1 MWKISRWSRELGR
14 GEIVPDQGA
23 PLEFDASVA
32 TVDDFQIG
40 EEVHVEVE
48 RGGAG
53 WRVVRVWPDDPR
65 FEPPGFSLPE
75 KSASPLKPSLAARV
89 SEELSRVAQREEL
102 AVVSFTPRALVL
114 EGSDGYL
121 DSPPSDTLIFLAV
134 AYAEIEPCME
144 LKSLRLSNDR
154 ERDYLASRLGSL
166 SGEQVAVTLIDQADR
181 FRFIVASGVERPS
194 EA

>member
-1 MWKISRWSRELGR
+1 MWRIGRWSRELGR

-32 TVDDFQIG
+32 TVDDFQAG
-40 EEVHVEVE
+40 EEVYVELE
-48 RGGAG
+48 GSGAG

-65 FEPPGFSLPE
+65 FEPPSFRLPG
-75 KSASPLKPSLAARV
+75 KSASPLKPSLAARM
-89 SEELSRVAQREEL
+89 SEELSRLALREEL
-102 AVVSFTPRALVL
+102 AVVSFTSRALVL

-121 DSPPSDTLIFLAV
+121 YSPPSDTLMFLDV

-144 LKSLRLSNDR
+144 LKSLRLSNDG

-166 SGEQVAVTLIDQADR
+166 SDEQVAVTLIDQADR
-181 FRFIVASGVERPS
+181 FRFIVASGVERSS